1 MLTLYQVEWCPYCH
15 RVRQKMTE
23 LELTYTCVNV
33 PAVRDRRDKVR
44 EVSGQQGV
52 PVLVD
57 GDQVLHGSATI
68 IEHLVASYP
77 PPDDVEQHSLQQK
90 YIHTLECSIDP
101 DDACLALTPVLAEHR
116 IQLAGQTNIGDYV
129 LMHAYVPAASR
140 RMIAIDPTLP
150 SALTFSIGVF
160 PTDRGSM
167 VSLVSP
173 TVSSWLLGAPD
184 MLRTN
189 WRMHERTKR
198 AVESLAAGAF
208 SRCELPT
215 KSRIAQTGEAAG
227 QI

>member
-15 RVRQKMTE
+15 RVRQKMTQ
-23 LELTYTCVNV
+23 LELRYVCVNV
-33 PAVRDRRDKVR
+33 PARKERRDEVR
-44 EVSGQQGV
+44 EISGQERV

-57 GDQVLHGSATI
+57 GKTVVRGSAAI
-68 IEHLVASYP
+68 VEHLTATYP
-77 PPDDVEQHSLQQK
+77 APQDSEQHSLQHK

-101 DDACLALTPVLAEHR
+101 DDACLALTPLLAEHR
-116 IQLAGQTNIGDYV
+116 IQIAGRTNIGEYV

-140 RMIAIDPTLP
+140 RMIAVDPTLP

-160 PTDRGSM
+160 PTDQGSM

-184 MLRTN
+184 VLRTN
-189 WRMHERTKR
+189 WRLHERTMR
-198 AVESLAAGAF
+198 AIDSLATGAF

-215 KSRIAQTGEAAG
+215 KERIAQTGEAPA